1 MSSHGGSRGGG
12 RPRTNFEQY
21 KDIIHN
27 LYLIDRQSLDDVRR
41 YMQSRYNF
49 NSRYIDASLFLL

>member
-1 MSSHGGSRGGG
+1 MSSHGGSRKGAG
-12 RPRTNFEQY
+12 RPSTVDFNQY
-21 KDIIHN
+21 KDVLYN

-49 NSRYIDASLFLL
+49 NSRYIHL